1 MPTTLPV
8 MPSESEMGE
17 PDLQEFV
24 CEDHIDLAKS
34 SLNSPFDPNNL
45 PACSPPGGG
54 VCSPL
59 WPTQRSSPHDCQ
71 PEFCKVPLCSASAES
86 SPEAFKLPVQSDT
99 DSKPAVF
106 SSTTTATASEMKQR
120 PGVKRT
126 LTEPTDGDDDSEV
139 PATSRNTR
147 PKPTTKRSGRV
158 PHSIIERRYR
168 DNLNNQIEA
177 LRLLIPSVRETP
189 QDVEDSLGIPPKAPS
204 KAVVITAAAS
214 YIKELEAERAQR
226 TAETKTLY
234 EQVANLQQLLR
245 CDNCSIL
252 QYLKSMQLENET
264 EFS

>member
-1 MPTTLPV
+1 M
-8 MPSESEMGE
+8 SDMGE

-24 CEDHIDLAKS
+24 CEDHIDLAKT
-34 SLNSPFDPNNL
+34 SLNSPFN
-45 PACSPPGGG
+45 ASTCSPPGALSA
-54 VCSPL
+54 SPL
-59 WPTQRSSPHDCQ
+59 WQARTPPDCQ
-71 PEFCKVPLCSASAES
+71 PEFCKVPLCSVSSAS

-99 DSKPAVF
+99 DIKPAV
-106 SSTTTATASEMKQR
+106 STSTEMKR
-120 PGVKRT
+120 PSVKRT
-126 LTEPTDGDDDSEV
+126 MTEPPGDDDDDSEV
-139 PATSRNTR
+139 PVRNTR
-147 PKPTTKRSGRV
+147 PKPTNKRSGRV

-214 YIKELEAERAQR
+214 YIKELETERAQR
-226 TAETKTLY
+226 AAETKTLY

-252 QYLKSMQLENET
+252 QYLKSMQLENDT
-264 EFS
+264 EFGQS

>member
-1 MPTTLPV
+1 M
-8 MPSESEMGE
+8 SDMGE

-24 CEDHIDLAKS
+24 CEDHIDLAKT
-34 SLNSPFDPNNL
+34 SLNSPFDTQS
-45 PACSPPGGG
+45 CSPEVLVG
-54 VCSPL
+54 SPL
-59 WPTQRSSPHDCQ
+59 WQTHTTPPDCQ
-71 PEFCKVPLCSASAES
+71 PEFCKVPLCSGSAGS
-86 SPEAFKLPVQSDT
+86 SPEAFRIPVQSDT
-99 DSKPAVF
+99 DSKPAVI
-106 SSTTTATASEMKQR
+106 STAEMKR
-120 PGVKRT
+120 PSVKRT
-126 LTEPTDGDDDSEV
+126 LTEPTDGDEDSEV
-139 PATSRNTR
+139 PVRNTR
-147 PKPTTKRSGRV
+147 PKPTNKRSGRV

-226 TAETKTLY
+226 VAETKTLY

-252 QYLKSMQLENET
+252 QYLKSMQLENDTGFE
-264 EFS
+264 

>member
-1 MPTTLPV
+1 MNPADMT
-8 MPSESEMGE
+8 EQE

-24 CEDHIDLAKS
+24 CEDHIDLAKTS
-34 SLNSPFDPNNL
+34 FESPFQAPTV
-45 PACSPPGGG
+45 SPSGGTSN
-54 VCSPL
+54 SPL
-59 WPTQRSSPHDCQ
+59 WQTHQTPPECQ
-71 PEFCKVPLCSASAES
+71 PEFCKVPLCSVSAGS

-99 DSKPAVF
+99 DTKPAVI
-106 SSTTTATASEMKQR
+106 TTTEMKRPR

-126 LTEPTDGDDDSEV
+126 MTEPTDGDDDDEV
-139 PATSRNTR
+139 PTRNTR
-147 PKPTTKRSGRV
+147 PKPTNKRSGRV

-226 TAETKTLY
+226 VAETKTLY

-252 QYLKSMQLENET
+252 QYLKSMQLDEGTNFE
-264 EFS
+264 